1 MVLILERPSLL
12 LLLMNK
18 DKLSSSQK
26 HVPSFPANKQALAVP
41 VGRPSPLRQEPA
53 GPGDGRQL
61 LQRGRPG
68 LSTRPGCHL
77 PTPPAKKKKFWKP
90 LPALTPSPS
99 PAGPPRA
106 AWLGARSL
114 GDHSEHPP
122 CTQHPPPQLR
132 GDCSLHVLSPQQV
145 KQVTAKSN

>member
-1 MVLILERPSLL
+1 MVLILECPSLL

-77 PTPPAKKKKFWKP
+77 PTPPAKKKSFGS
-90 LPALTPSPS
+90 LSLPSPHPLHRLVHPVLLGWVQGVWGTTVS
-99 PAGPPRA
+99 IPPAP
-106 AWLGARSL
+106 SI
-114 GDHSEHPP
+114 
-122 CTQHPPPQLR
+122 PPPNRVGTALYT
-132 GDCSLHVLSPQQV
+132 CSHPSR
-145 KQVTAKSN
+145 SNK